1 MLESSTDTGRAGIR
15 VQGGLKYIFWV
26 ANRILTKRV
35 NIENGTFETCF
46 CRGTDFQIASE
57 YPKMPETRHVVR
69 ALAHDSFYYFAGIIS
84 DSFTASSTVLV
95 TSFGFLGS
103 SESLLQKIFVQEST

>member
-15 VQGGLKYIFWV
+15 VQGGLEYIFWV

-35 NIENGTFETCF
+35 NIENATFEKKI

-69 ALAHDSFYYFAGIIS
+69 DTG
-84 DSFTASSTVLV
+84 TRQ
-95 TSFGFLGS
+95 FL
-103 SESLLQKIFVQEST
+103 LLCGHY

>member
-15 VQGGLKYIFWV
+15 VQGGLEYIFWV

-69 ALAHDSFYYFAGIIS
+69 ALA
-84 DSFTASSTVLV
+84 TTVFITLRA
-95 TSFGFLGS
+95 
-103 SESLLQKIFVQEST
+103 LLAIPSQLHRQFW